1 MIISKAYGGLNT
13 RERKDP
19 MKQLEAKP
27 LQVCIFMN
35 IFWLYVG
42 RTTVNILLSYYLRW
56 MVLEF
61 WSLTVPLHT
70 FVLWNNYGM
79 NYHDIWCRHLW
90 PPQ

>member
-19 MKQLEAKP
+19 VKQLEAKP

-70 FVLWNNYGM
+70 FVLWNNYCM
-79 NYHDIWCRHLW
+79 NYHDIWWRHLW